1 MVQKRISGTNPVFSN
16 EFFEINEETIKKIKA
31 THENDNTRVISLI
44 KSIETIA
51 DDNSDDPFLIG
62 LKERA
67 EIVEENYE
75 NRQISTQKALEEIQS
90 LYQADIRRR
99 KEQAERGYD
108 GLTFFV
114 YQSLIDKGIND
125 SDKVTEQI
133 KNEFVNH
140 PNWKTSEKELRELR
154 QTVYFALLKVEDDI
168 DKVAGIVDEL
178 FNSLFI
184 VYKL

>member
-1 MVQKRISGTNPVFSN
+1 M
-16 EFFEINEETIKKIKA
+16 
-31 THENDNTRVISLI
+31 
-44 KSIETIA
+44 
-51 DDNSDDPFLIG
+51 
-62 LKERA
+62 
-67 EIVEENYE
+67 
-75 NRQISTQKALEEIQS
+75 EEIQS

-108 GLTFFV
+108 GLTYFV

-125 SDKVTEQI
+125 SGKVTEQI

-154 QTVYFALLKVEDDI
+154 QAVYFALLKVEDDI